1 MPLPPGTRV
10 RVKTIIKNG
19 QQKKVRLAFK
29 GGKVIEAV
37 PLHKN
42 KSGKWKRKK

>member
-1 MPLPPGTRV
+1 MPLPEGAKV

-19 QQKKVRLAFK
+19 KTKKVRLAWVN
-29 GGKVIEAV
+29 GKVVEAK

-42 KSGKWKRKK
+42 AAGKWK

>member
-19 QQKKVRLAFK
+19 QTKKVRLAFDK
-29 GGKVIEAV
+29 NNKVIEAK

-42 KSGKWKRKK
+42 KEGKWK